1 MDNTNL
7 KSFII
12 DVPDF
17 PESGIVFKDITPLLA
32 DPAAFSKTIELMAQR
47 LIDTKTEEILAIESR
62 GFIFGAAVAN
72 YLSLP
77 LHLVRKQGKL
87 PRATIGID
95 YALEYGTDRVE
106 LHRDTLSTGTRYAI
120 VDDLIATG
128 GTAAATV
135 ELVREQGA
143 DLACCAFIV
152 ELSFLHGRSR
162 LNGCPVESLIEFL

>member
-1 MDNTNL
+1 MNSEDL
-7 KSFII
+7 KKYIR

-17 PESGIVFKDITPLLA
+17 PKPGIVFKDITPLLTH
-32 DPAAFSKTIELMAQR
+32 PPAFSRTIELLAER
-47 LIDTKTEEILAIESR
+47 LTESRVDEILAIESR

-72 YLSLP
+72 HLSMP

-87 PRATIGID
+87 PRETIGID

-106 LHRDTLSTGTRYAI
+106 LPHDTLSLDRRYAI

-128 GTAAATV
+128 GTAAATA

-143 DLACCAFIV
+143 TLACCLFVV
-152 ELSFLHGRSR
+152 ELRFLCGRDR
-162 LNGCPVESLIEFL
+162 LDNCRIESLIEFS

>member
-1 MDNTNL
+1 MNRTDL
-7 KSFII
+7 RAFII

-17 PESGIVFKDITPLLA
+17 PEPGIVFKDITPLLA
-32 DPAAFSKTIELMAQR
+32 DPGAFAQTVEMLAER
-47 LIDTKTEEILAIESR
+47 LTRAGTDEILAIESR

-72 YLSLP
+72 YLSVP

-106 LHRDTLSTGTRYAI
+106 LHRDTLSPGTRYAI

-143 DLACCAFIV
+143 DLACCAFVV
-152 ELSFLHGRSR
+152 ELGFLQGRSR
-162 LNGCPVESLIEFL
+162 LDGCPVESLIDFP

>member
-1 MDNTNL
+1 MDNTDL
-7 KSFII
+7 RQFIL

-17 PESGIVFKDITPLLA
+17 PEPGIVFKDITPLLA
-32 DPAAFSKTIELMAQR
+32 NPAAFNRSIELLAQR
-47 LIDTKTEEILAIESR
+47 LIAAGTDEILAIESR
-62 GFIFGAAVAN
+62 GFIFGAAIAN
-72 YLSLP
+72 HLDLP

-106 LHRDTLSTGTRYAI
+106 LHHDTLSDDRRYAI

-135 ELVREQGA
+135 DLVRQQGA
-143 DLACCAFIV
+143 HLSCCAFIV
-152 ELSFLHGRSR
+152 ELSFLNGRSR
-162 LNGCPVESLIEFL
+162 LNDCRVESLIDYS